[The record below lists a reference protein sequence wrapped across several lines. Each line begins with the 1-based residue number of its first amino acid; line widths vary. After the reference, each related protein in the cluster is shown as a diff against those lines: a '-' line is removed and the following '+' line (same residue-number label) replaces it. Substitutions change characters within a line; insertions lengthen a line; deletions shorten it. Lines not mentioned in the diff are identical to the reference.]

1 MAVDLGHISIVKAL
15 LDAGANPNE
24 RGDTET
30 VLCHAISK
38 KNVTS
43 VFYLVEAEAD
53 VNANCGYES
62 AERSELTP
70 LQMAVNEELVSMVK
84 ILVDAGANR

>member
-1 MAVDLGHISIVKAL
+1 MAVDIGRTSIVKAL

-38 KNVTS
+38 SNVTS
-43 VFYLVEAEAD
+43 VSDLVEAQAD

-70 LQMAVNEELVSMVK
+70 LQMAVNEEEVSIVK
-84 ILVDAGANR
+84 ILADAGAMR